1 MSLKYIKGVAA
12 LKLDTDK
19 CIGCGM
25 CGIVCPHAVFT
36 ISDNKARINDIDLC
50 MECGAC
56 SMNCP
61 ASAITVRKGV
71 GCAYAVLMGMLKG
84 NADKE
89 GPSCGDTGC
98 CS

>member
-1 MSLKYIKGVAA
+1 MELKYLKGVAE

-25 CGIVCPHAVFT
+25 CELVCPHAVFS
-36 ISDNKARINDIDLC
+36 ISDNKARINDIDQC

-61 ASAITVRKGV
+61 VSAITVRKGV
-71 GCAYAVLMGMLKG
+71 GCAYAVLMGMLGG
-84 NADKE
+84 NKEGE
-89 GPSCGDTGC
+89 GPSCGGSGC
-98 CS
+98 CG

>member
-1 MSLKYIKGVAA
+1 MELKYLKGVAE

-25 CGIVCPHAVFT
+25 CGVVCPHAVFS
-36 ISDNKARINDIDLC
+36 ISDNKALINDIDLC

-61 ASAITVRKGV
+61 VSAITVRKGV
-71 GCAYAVLMGMLKG
+71 GCAYAVLMGMFSG
-84 NADKE
+84 NKDGK
-89 GPSCGDTGC
+89 GPSCGDSGC
-98 CS
+98 CG

>member
-1 MSLKYIKGVAA
+1 MGFKYLKGVAA
-12 LKLDTDK
+12 LKLDRDK

-25 CGIVCPHAVFT
+25 CGTVCPHAVFT

-61 ASAITVRKGV
+61 VSAITERKGV
-71 GCAYAVLMGMLKG
+71 GCAYAVLMGMLGG
-84 NADKE
+84 NKDGE
-89 GPSCGDTGC
+89 GPSCGGSGC
-98 CS
+98 

>member
-1 MSLKYIKGVAA
+1 MKLKYLKGVAE

-25 CGIVCPHAVFT
+25 CGVVCPHAVFS
-36 ISDNKARINDIDLC
+36 ISDNKALINDIDLC

-61 ASAITVRKGV
+61 VSAITVRKGV
-71 GCAYAVLMGMLKG
+71 GCAYAVLMGMFSG
-84 NADKE
+84 NKDGK
-89 GPSCGDTGC
+89 GPSCGDSGC
-98 CS
+98 CG

>member
-1 MSLKYIKGVAA
+1 MGLKYIKNVAT

-36 ISDNKARINDIDLC
+36 LKNNKAGINDIDMC

-61 ASAITVRKGV
+61 VSAITVKSGV
-71 GCAYAVLMGMLKG
+71 GCAYAVLMGMFSG
-84 NADKE
+84 NKDGE
-89 GPSCGDTGC
+89 GPSCGGADC
-98 CS
+98 CG

>member
-1 MSLKYIKGVAA
+1 MGFKYLKDAVT

-25 CGIVCPHAVFT
+25 CEIVCPHSVFLIKNNIAVLT
-36 ISDNKARINDIDLC
+36 DRDKC

-61 ASAITVRKGV
+61 VSAITVRKGV
-71 GCAYAVLMGMLKG
+71 GCAYAVLMGMF
-84 NADKE
+84 KE
-89 GPSCGDTGC
+89 DGCGGGPSCGGSGC
-98 CS
+98 C

>member
-1 MSLKYIKGVAA
+1 MELKYLNGVAE

-25 CGIVCPHAVFT
+25 CGVVCPHAVFS
-36 ISDNKARINDIDLC
+36 ISDNKALINDIDLC

-61 ASAITVRKGV
+61 VSAITVRKGV
-71 GCAYAVLMGMLKG
+71 GCAYAVLMGMFSG
-84 NADKE
+84 NKDGK
-89 GPSCGDTGC
+89 GPSCGDSGC
-98 CS
+98 CG

>member
-1 MSLKYIKGVAA
+1 MELKYLKGVAE

-25 CGIVCPHAVFT
+25 CGVVCPHAVFS
-36 ISDNKARINDIDLC
+36 ISDNKALINDIDLC

-61 ASAITVRKGV
+61 VSALTVRKGV
-71 GCAYAVLMGMLKG
+71 GCAYAVLMGMFSG
-84 NADKE
+84 NKDGK
-89 GPSCGDTGC
+89 GPSCGDSGC
-98 CS
+98 CG

>member
-1 MSLKYIKGVAA
+1 MGLKYIKNVAT

-25 CGIVCPHAVFT
+25 CEIVCPHAVF
-36 ISDNKARINDIDLC
+36 ILKNNKAAINDIDMC

-61 ASAITVRKGV
+61 VSAITVKSGV
-71 GCAYAVLMGMLKG
+71 GCAYAVLMGMFSG
-84 NADKE
+84 NKQGE
-89 GPSCGDTGC
+89 GPSCGGSGC
-98 CS
+98 CG

>member
-1 MSLKYIKGVAA
+1 MVLKYLKNVAT

-25 CGIVCPHAVFT
+25 CAIVCPHAVFT
-36 ISDNKARINDIDLC
+36 LKNNKAGINDIDMC

-61 ASAITVRKGV
+61 VAAITVKKGV
-71 GCAYAVLMGMLKG
+71 GCAYAVLMEMFNGNKG
-84 NADKE
+84 GE
-89 GPSCGDTGC
+89 GPSCGGSGC
-98 CS
+98 CG